1 MSPCHLHPPTQSLP
15 LPFSQRRAKRLNPDA
30 NGKIFYNNSLPKTP
44 RQPLQALEQNSIV
57 LPNAGSNSQ
66 SDNSVLSRPRPRRSA
81 AAIARDQLATL
92 YARYPELGANAPEEE
107 GEEDDDLDEIENDS
121 GHPPGV
127 EGNFGHEA
135 RMPK

>member
-1 MSPCHLHPPTQSLP
+1 M
-15 LPFSQRRAKRLNPDA
+15 FKRID
-30 NGKIFYNNSLPKTP
+30 
-44 RQPLQALEQNSIV
+44 
-57 LPNAGSNSQ
+57 
-66 SDNSVLSRPRPRRSA
+66 SVLSRPRPRRSA
-81 AAIARDQLATL
+81 AAIARDQLAAL

-107 GEEDDDLDEIENDS
+107 EEEDDDDLDEIEIGS

>member
-30 NGKIFYNNSLPKTP
+30 NETTPKLPKTP

-92 YARYPELGANAPEEE
+92 YARYPELGANAPEVEE
-107 GEEDDDLDEIENDS
+107 EEDDDLDEIEIDS